1 MKIKDFYDIVVV
13 GSGPAGG
20 MTALTAARNGAS
32 VLILERDREVGIPVR
47 CAEGIS
53 IRSLTKFFDLEERWI
68 SNHLEGAKLYAP
80 NGEFCSMLASA
91 IGGGVILERRLFD
104 AHICK
109 LATENGAEI
118 TIKANAFDLLKKN
131 GKICGIKFKHF
142 NKEKMVK
149 TNLVIGAD
157 GSESRIGRLAG
168 IKTALQL
175 SDIESSVQYLMTD
188 IKIDYRYSHFFFGN
202 KIAPGGYA
210 WVFPKGEDTANV
222 GIGVQ
227 PDKCNGKSAKELLD
241 RFIGEKFPDCQMI
254 SFIAG
259 CVPTAV
265 TLKKITADNLM
276 LVGDAARQVNP
287 VTGGGLSNVLLA
299 GKIAGE
305 VAAEAVKKNE
315 FSDKFLKKYH
325 KIWMKEK
332 GNQQKLF
339 YKLKEVFFD
348 FSDDKLNE
356 ICNLLNE
363 IPKEKLT
370 LLQLFKTAIRGYP
383 ALVRELI
390 KAYII

>member
-53 IRSLTKFFDLEERWI
+53 IRSLTKFFDIDERWI
-68 SNHLEGAKLYAP
+68 SNYLGGAKLYAP
-80 NGEFCSMLASA
+80 DGKFCSMLASA
-91 IGGGVILERRLFD
+91 AGGGVILERRLFD

-109 LATENGAEI
+109 LAAENGAEI
-118 TIKANAFDLLKKN
+118 LTKADAYDLMKED
-131 GKICGIKFKHF
+131 GKICGVKFRHF
-142 NKEKMVK
+142 SEEKLVR
-149 TNLVIGAD
+149 TNIVAGAD
-157 GSESRIGRLAG
+157 GPESRIGRLAG
-168 IKTALQL
+168 LKTALKI
-175 SDIESSVQYLMTD
+175 SDIHSCAQYLMTN
-188 IKIDYRYSHFFFGN
+188 IKIEHKCSHFFFGN

-210 WVFPKGEDTANV
+210 WAFPKGKNTANV
-222 GIGVQ
+222 GIGVC
-227 PDKCNGKSAKELLD
+227 PDKCNGKNAKEYLD
-241 RFIGEKFPDCQMI
+241 KFVKEKYSDGKII

-259 CVPTAV
+259 CAPTAV

-276 LVGDAARQVNP
+276 LVGDSARQINP

-299 GKIAGE
+299 GKIAGQI
-305 VAAEAVKKNE
+305 AAEAVQKND
-315 FSDKFLKKYH
+315 FSNKMLKKYH

-332 GNQQKLF
+332 GNQQRLF

-348 FSDDKLNE
+348 FPDEKLNE
-356 ICNLLNE
+356 ICKLLNK

-370 LLQLFKTAIRGYP
+370 LFQLFKTAIKEEP
-383 ALVRELI
+383 ALVKELI
-390 KAYII
+390 KYYF

>member
-20 MTALTAARNGAS
+20 MTALTAAKNGAS

-53 IRSLTKFFDLEERWI
+53 IRSLTKFFDIDERWI
-68 SNHLEGAKLYAP
+68 SNHLEGARLYAP
-80 NGEFCSMLASA
+80 NGEFCTMAASA

-104 AHICK
+104 AHVCK
-109 LATENGAEI
+109 LAAKYGAEI
-118 TIKANAFDLLKKN
+118 LTKADAYDLIREN
-131 GKICGIKFKHF
+131 GKTCGIKFRHF
-142 NKEKMVK
+142 GDGKLVR
-149 TNLVIGAD
+149 TNIVVGAD
-157 GSESRIGRLAG
+157 GPESRIGRLAG
-168 IKTALQL
+168 LETALKI
-175 SDIESSVQYLMTD
+175 SDIHSGAQYLMTNID
-188 IKIDYRYSHFFFGN
+188 IEHKYSHFFFGN

-210 WVFPKGEDTANV
+210 WAFPKGKNTANV

-227 PDKCNGKSAKELLD
+227 ADKCNGKSAKELLY
-241 RFIGEKFPDCQMI
+241 RFIQARFPNGKII

-259 CVPTAV
+259 CVPTAI
-265 TLKKITADNLM
+265 TLKKITADNIM

-305 VAAEAVKKNE
+305 VAADAARRND

-348 FSDDKLNE
+348 FPDEKLNK
-356 ICNLLNE
+356 ICKLLIK

-370 LLQLFKTAIRGYP
+370 LFQLFKTAIKEKPR
-383 ALVRELI
+383 LVKELI
-390 KAYII
+390 KYYL

>member
-1 MKIKDFYDIVVV
+1 MKIKDFYDVVVV

-20 MTALTAARNGAS
+20 MTALTAAKNGAS

-53 IRSLTKFFDLEERWI
+53 LRSLTKFFDIDERWI
-68 SNHLEGAKLYAP
+68 SNYLEGAKLYAP

-91 IGGGVILERRLFD
+91 TGGGVILERRLFD
-104 AHICK
+104 AHICE
-109 LATENGAEI
+109 LAAKYGAEVI
-118 TIKANAFDLLKKN
+118 TKADVYDLIKEN
-131 GKICGIKFKHF
+131 GKICGIKFRHF
-142 NKEKMVK
+142 GEERQVW
-149 TNLVIGAD
+149 TNIVVGAD
-157 GSESRIGRLAG
+157 GPESRIGRLAG
-168 IKTALQL
+168 LETALKI
-175 SDIESSVQYLMTD
+175 SDIHSGAQYLMTNID
-188 IKIDYRYSHFFFGN
+188 IEHKYSHFFFKN
-202 KIAPGGYA
+202 NTAPGGYA
-210 WVFPKGEDTANV
+210 WAFPKGKNTANI
-222 GIGVQ
+222 GIGVR

-241 RFIGEKFPDCQMI
+241 KFVKEKFPNGKII

-259 CVPTAV
+259 VVPTSV
-265 TLKKITADNLM
+265 TLGKITSDNLM
-276 LVGDAARQVNP
+276 LVGDAAHQVNP

-305 VAAEAVKKNE
+305 VAAEAVQKNN

-348 FSDDKLNE
+348 FPDEKLNE
-356 ICNLLNE
+356 ICDLLNE

-370 LLQLFKTAIRGYP
+370 LFQLLKTAIKEKP
-383 ALVRELI
+383 VLVKELI
-390 KAYII
+390 KFYI